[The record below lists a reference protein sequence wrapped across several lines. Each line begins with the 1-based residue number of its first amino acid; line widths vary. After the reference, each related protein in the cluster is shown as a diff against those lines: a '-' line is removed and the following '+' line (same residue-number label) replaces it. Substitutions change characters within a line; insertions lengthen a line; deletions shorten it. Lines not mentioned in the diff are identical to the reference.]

1 MRAIKIYKQN
11 TDTPEVGAT
20 KEEWRIPTGGIFP
33 LDLERR
39 RQEAKMAGDV
49 GGGEVG

>member
-1 MRAIKIYKQN
+1 MRTIKIHKQS

-20 KEEWRIPTGGIFP
+20 KEGWRIPTGGIFS

-39 RQEAKMAGDV
+39 RQEAKNI
-49 GGGEVG
+49 GGGEEG